1 MSKESLQKAYAGL
14 VSRCNK
20 LAKYK
25 FLLSGQYI
33 AEVLRYIASTPEL
46 IGYVSACN
54 MGVDY
59 RACLAEATAGDF
71 FRLPK
76 DAKTAVALVTGL
88 LYDFDRKVIGL
99 HQFLRTYFK
108 DDDVDKSYAMFC
120 NKVITPYLLA
130 FKGVLDGGEVDDAPT
145 ATDNPA
151 EESVRET
158 IIPYIA
164 ALTETVMSDE
174 ALDDEVKEKYVT
186 MLEGL
191 YLALESSGVKLIKVV
206 WMGMKAVMG
215 DYRGGASY
223 LKSIEKIMKSYAML

>member
-1 MSKESLQKAYAGL
+1 MSRETLQKAYAGL

-20 LAKYK
+20 LAKNK
-25 FLLSGQYI
+25 FLLSAQYI

-46 IGYVSACN
+46 IGYVSTCN
-54 MGVDY
+54 AGVDY
-59 RACLAEATAGDF
+59 RACLSEATAGGS

-76 DAKTAVALVTGL
+76 DSKAAVALVTGL

-108 DDDVDKSYAMFC
+108 ADDIDKSYALFC
-120 NKVITPYLLA
+120 NKVVTPYLLA
-130 FKGVLDGGEVDDAPT
+130 FKGVLDDGEVDESGGVDR
-145 ATDNPA
+145 PA
-151 EESVRET
+151 EDSVRDT
-158 IIPYIA
+158 IVPYIA
-164 ALTETVMSDE
+164 ALTETVMSD
-174 ALDDEVKEKYVT
+174 ASLDDDVRDSYVT

-223 LKSIEKIMKSYAML
+223 LKSIEKIMHSYAML